1 MYLLFC
7 ITLHNAFT
15 LTSNNK
21 YYSAEASWKAHVAL
35 SFGNRTAEKYTV
47 NVFQTHA
54 QTPELTQCTGW
65 LLITCRADNTLVK
78 VFSSQ
83 MNDSTC
89 ISQED
94 GSFSAILSVPDTHTK
109 TLSLILLHLF
119 HSTSSANSC
128 LLIAQFSRLYAYSLS
143 REKLEFFS
151 QILFHLL
158 NYFAA
163 LCLTC
168 ACLSPLATQSKCSP
182 GSPAST

>member
-1 MYLLFC
+1 MLLC
-7 ITLHNAFT
+7 LLETGQQKCL
-15 LTSNNK
+15 SN
-21 YYSAEASWKAHVAL
+21 
-35 SFGNRTAEKYTV
+35 
-47 NVFQTHA
+47 THT

-65 LLITCRADNTLVK
+65 LLITCRADSALVK

-119 HSTSSANSC
+119 HSISSANSC

-143 REKLEFFS
+143 REKFDFFS

-158 NYFAA
+158 NFVI
-163 LCLTC
+163 LLP
-168 ACLSPLATQSKCSP
+168 SV
-182 GSPAST
+182 